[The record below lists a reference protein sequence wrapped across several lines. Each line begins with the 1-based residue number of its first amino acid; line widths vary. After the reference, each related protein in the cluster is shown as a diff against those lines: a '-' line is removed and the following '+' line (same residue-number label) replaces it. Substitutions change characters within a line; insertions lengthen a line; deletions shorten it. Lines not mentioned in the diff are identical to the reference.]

1 MFMHPISSLP
11 GRLRQVW
18 HQSIRRQLAWSF
30 SVVSLTLI
38 LGSGYL
44 LFCYQR
50 NFQYAQSAE
59 SAINL
64 AQTLSFSSVS
74 WVLADDV
81 VGLQEVLQGATQ
93 SKDIKFA
100 VVLSPQGEV
109 LASSR
114 PEYIGQ
120 SLSDTISLRL
130 LTLQPEPHILLDAA
144 NLIDAAAPIKAGNR
158 PIGWVRVELT
168 RDTVNANL
176 REIAFAGIGI
186 AVFLL
191 LMIAIIATWI
201 ARGLTGG
208 LDRLAK
214 VAIAMEHGQA
224 FQRAEI
230 ERADEIGVLA
240 RQLYRMLDAIA
251 AEKKA
256 SFESSARL
264 RTIFNAA
271 HDLIWLK
278 DTKGVYL
285 ACNPMFE
292 RFLGEKEPAIIGKTD
307 HDFAATGLTDFFL
320 SHDSRAMASGSSII
334 WEQWVIFADDQH
346 EALLEIVITP
356 IADATERLTG
366 ILGIAHDITERKQA
380 EIALKRESEKNL
392 ALLRNASDGI
402 HILDIN
408 GNIIEVSDSF
418 CAMLGYRREEIIGM
432 HVSQWDAQFVGADIG
447 RIIDQQFAK
456 QGRSQFE
463 TRHRRKDGTVFDV
476 EVSGFPLELESR
488 PVLFNSSRDI
498 TERKKMEEELK
509 RSNAELDQFAY
520 AVSHD
525 MRQPLR
531 MITSY
536 LALLEKALEGHLD
549 EDTRQYLMYA
559 CDGAKRMDRM
569 ILGMLD
575 FSRVGRKTDPIT
587 PVSSREVLDDTLAML
602 KPDIVAGDGTVEVT
616 GDWPELVASRDELM
630 RLLQNLIGNALKY
643 HEPDHPPRVEIH
655 GAVTPTLFRVM
666 IRDYG
671 IGIDP
676 TQIERLFKVFSR
688 LQARTRFEGTG
699 IGLALCRKI
708 VEHHG
713 GRIGV
718 ESAGEGCGSTFW
730 FEFPMDIP
738 SSRQS
743 SEVL

>member
-1 MFMHPISSLP
+1 MHPIRRSLE
-11 GRLRQVW
+11 RLRQVW

-30 SVVSLTLI
+30 SLVSLTLI

-44 LFCYQR
+44 LFRYQR
-50 NFQYAQSAE
+50 NFQYAQSTE
-59 SAINL
+59 GAIGL
-64 AQTLSFSSVS
+64 AQALSFSSVS

-81 VGLQEVLQGATQ
+81 AGLQEVLKGATQ
-93 SKDIKFA
+93 TKDIKFA

-109 LASSR
+109 LASTRS
-114 PEYIGQ
+114 EYIGQ
-120 SLSDTISLRL
+120 SLGDAISLRL
-130 LTLQPEPHILLDAA
+130 LTLQPEPHILLNAS
-144 NLIDAAAPIKAGNR
+144 NLIDVAVPIKAGNR

-176 REIAFAGIGI
+176 RKIAFAGIGI

-191 LMIAIIATWI
+191 LMIAIIAAWI
-201 ARGLTGG
+201 ARSLTSG

-214 VAIAMEHGQA
+214 VAINMEHGQA

-264 RTIFNAA
+264 RMIFNTA

-278 DTKGVYL
+278 DMKGVYL

-292 RFLGEKEPAIIGKTD
+292 RFLGAKEAEIIGKTD
-307 HDFAATGLTDFFL
+307 HDFAGTGLADFFL
-320 SHDSRAMASGSSII
+320 SHDRRAMASGNSITR
-334 WEQWVIFADDQH
+334 EKWVTFADDRYK
-346 EALLEIVITP
+346 ALLEIVITP
-356 IADATERLTG
+356 IEDASEHLTG
-366 ILGIAHDITERKQA
+366 VLGIAHDITARKQT

-402 HILDIN
+402 HILNIN
-408 GNIIEVSDSF
+408 GNIIEASESF
-418 CAMLGYRREEIIGM
+418 CAMLGYRRAEIIGM

-447 RIIDQQFAK
+447 RILDQQFAQ

-476 EVSGFPLELESR
+476 EVSGFPLELESK

-531 MITSY
+531 MVASY
-536 LALLEKALEGHLD
+536 LTLLEKALAGRLD
-549 EDTRQYLMYA
+549 EDTREYLSYA
-559 CDGAKRMDRM
+559 IEGAKRMDQM
-569 ILGMLD
+569 ILAMLD

-587 PVSSREVLDDTLAML
+587 PISSREVLDDTLAML
-602 KPDIVAGDGTVEVT
+602 KPDIIAGDGAVEVT

-643 HEPDHPPRVEIH
+643 HEPDQPPCVEVH
-655 GAVTPTLFRVM
+655 AAATPALFRVTV
-666 IRDYG
+666 RDRG

-676 TQIERLFKVFSR
+676 NQTERLFKVFSR

-699 IGLALCRKI
+699 VGLALCRKI

-730 FEFPMDIP
+730 FELPMDTR

-743 SEVL
+743 TGAS